1 MPSHVAHNE
10 KELLTLLKEGQQE
23 AFTQLY
29 HLYSERIYS
38 NILKLVKQEQ
48 VAQEILQ
55 DIFIILWEKRDTIDI
70 QTSFRSYLFRIG
82 ENKVIDFY
90 RKARRDQSLYAYIKA
105 AATEHYTHIEE
116 ALLNRENAEL
126 LQKAVNSLPAQ
137 RKQVFELCK
146 LQGKSYQEV
155 SAALGI
161 SPSTI
166 NDHIVKA
173 TRAIRQ
179 YIYANG
185 EIHTALL
192 LFSVFQHI
200 K

>member
-1 MPSHVAHNE
+1 VPLPIAHNE

-29 HLYSERIYS
+29 HLYSERIYL
-38 NILKLVKQEQ
+38 NVLKLVKQEQ

-146 LQGKSYQEV
+146 LQGTSYQEV
-155 SAALGI
+155 SSALGI

-179 YIYANG
+179 HIYANG

>member
-1 MPSHVAHNE
+1 MPSYVAHNE
-10 KELLTLLKEGQQE
+10 KELLTLLKKGQQD

-29 HLYSERIYS
+29 HLYSERIYL

-55 DIFIILWEKRDTIDI
+55 DIFIIVWEKRDTIDI
-70 QTSFRSYLFRIG
+70 QSSFRSYLFRIG

-90 RKARRDQSLYAYIKA
+90 RKARRDQNLYAYIKA
-105 AATEHYTHIEE
+105 VATEHYTHIEE

-155 SAALGI
+155 SEALGI
-161 SPSTI
+161 SPSTV

-179 YIYANG
+179 YIYANR
-185 EIHTALL
+185 EINTALL

>member
-1 MPSHVAHNE
+1 VPSYVAHNE
-10 KELLTLLKEGQQE
+10 KELLILLKEGQQD

-29 HLYSERIYS
+29 HLYSERIYL
-38 NILKLVKQEQ
+38 NVLKLVKQEQ

-70 QTSFRSYLFRIG
+70 QASFRSYLFRIG

-90 RKARRDQSLYAYIKA
+90 RKARRDHSLYAYIKA

-146 LQGKSYQEV
+146 FHGKSYQEV

-161 SPSTI
+161 SPSTV

-179 YIYANG
+179 YIHANR
-185 EIHTALL
+185 EINTALL

>member
-1 MPSHVAHNE
+1 M
-10 KELLTLLKEGQQE
+10 LKEGHQE

-29 HLYSERIYS
+29 HLYSERIYC
-38 NILKLVKQEQ
+38 NLLKLLKSEQ

-126 LQKAVNSLPAQ
+126 LQKAVNSLPPQ

-155 SAALGI
+155 SEELGI
-161 SPSTI
+161 STSTI

-173 TRAIRQ
+173 TRTIRQ
-179 YIYANG
+179 YIYSNR

-192 LFSVFQHI
+192 LFSVLQHI